1 MCSDRDGFVS
11 TVLSF
16 VLDSFFRLLSGD
28 FIKLFVFSLWVSS
41 RVSGVCQFR
50 RIMAKVDI
58 LNNLGRYARG
68 LKGDLLILGRVKPND
83 GRITTSIRES
93 RDANN
98 DTNPLFNSGHPIL
111 ETQHTLMHI
120 THSYYTLSSIKK
132 FHVNSRNSFIL
143 LPLIIQPE
151 HNLDARFHRF
161 EQTSR

>member
-41 RVSGVCQFR
+41 RVSGVCQFC
-50 RIMAKVDI
+50 RIIAKVDI

-111 ETQHTLMHI
+111 ETQHTHAHHTLLL
-120 THSYYTLSSIKK
+120 YTVKHKK
-132 FHVNSRNSFIL
+132 IPREF
-143 LPLIIQPE
+143 
-151 HNLDARFHRF
+151 
-161 EQTSR
+161 